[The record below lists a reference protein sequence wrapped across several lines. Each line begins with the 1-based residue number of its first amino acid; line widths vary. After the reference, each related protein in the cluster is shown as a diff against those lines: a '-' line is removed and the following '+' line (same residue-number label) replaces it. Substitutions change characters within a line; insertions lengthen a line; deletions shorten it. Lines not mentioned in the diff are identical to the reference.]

1 MAGQWTRGE
10 GRGASRRY
18 RRRLGALWQP
28 EERSPRACFA
38 GTVRSTVEAG
48 RRISIRGG
56 IIKDLAG
63 PSCIHST
70 VLGIIMWARGVWAS
84 RIGKSES

>member
-10 GRGASRRY
+10 GRGASRRCS
-18 RRRLGALWQP
+18 RRLGALWQP

-38 GTVRSTVEAG
+38 GTVRSTVAAG